1 MINSK
6 QINIRHKKAFSMITA
21 IFVIV
26 VMATVSSLIMNISGK
41 TIKATTQQYQKE
53 QAQLLARSYTE
64 LAILYAIHYDRNT
77 NGDCLETITD
87 HFGAAGND
95 GYDIRI
101 NIKYIGNDT
110 LLDGCTKTILAD
122 GTVGTADNAT
132 HTATWVDNNITNGGI
147 NSTISLVIDT
157 YITYRDF
164 DDPTNSDAD
173 LTNDRVIS
181 FHRRTL
187 QKL

>member
-1 MINSK
+1 MINK
-6 QINIRHKKAFSMITA
+6 KHKKAFSMITA

-26 VMATVSSLIMNISGK
+26 IMATVTALIMNVTGK

-64 LAILYAIHYDRNT
+64 LAILYVLHYDRRDVADGG
-77 NGDCLETITD
+77 NGNCLRTITD
-87 HFGAAGND
+87 HFGEIGNN
-95 GYDIRI
+95 GYDITI

-110 LLDGCTKTILAD
+110 LLANCSNNIEAD
-122 GTVGTADNAT
+122 GSFNLTNKNAT
-132 HTATWVDNNITNGGI
+132 WTNNSNGF
-147 NSTISLVIDT
+147 NKTISLVIDT
-157 YITYRDF
+157 YITYKDF
-164 DDPTNSDAD
+164 DDPSNRDIT
-173 LTNDRVIS
+173 